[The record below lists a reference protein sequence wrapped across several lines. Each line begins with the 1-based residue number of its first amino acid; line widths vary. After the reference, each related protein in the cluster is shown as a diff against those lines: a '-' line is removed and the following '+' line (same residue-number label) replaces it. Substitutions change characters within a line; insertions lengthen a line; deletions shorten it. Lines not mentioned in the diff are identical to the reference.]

1 VYTTISKFFNNYDRR
16 IRLIKFFFLGV
27 INYPLNICLV
37 WFCSEKIGIYYL
49 QSVAIA
55 NLVIVISNYYWNRRF
70 IFIFDNNDKVFMK
83 YLWMVISFYFCHLIL
98 VKTLTDFLGVYYL
111 LSVIFSITILFF
123 LKFIIFDKYIFKN
136 S

>member
-1 VYTTISKFFNNYDRR
+1 MYTTIAKFFNNYDRR
-16 IRLIKFFFLGV
+16 IRLIKFIFIGV

-37 WFCSEKIGIYYL
+37 WFLSEKIGIYYL

-55 NLVIVISNYYWNRRF
+55 NLVIVIFNYYWNRRF
-70 IFIFDNNDKVFMK
+70 IFLSQNNDKVFMK

-98 VKTLTDFLGVYYL
+98 VKTLTDLLGVYYL
-111 LSVIFSITILFF
+111 LSVIFSITILFLF
-123 LKFIIFDKYIFKN
+123 KFILFDKYIFKN

>member
-1 VYTTISKFFNNYDRR
+1 MLNIISKFFNNHHRR
-16 IRLIKFFFLGV
+16 VRLIKFFFLGV
-27 INYPLNICLV
+27 INYPINIFLV
-37 WFCSEKIGIYYL
+37 WFFSERIGIYYL

-70 IFIFDNNDKVFMK
+70 IFLFDNNKVFIK
-83 YLWMVISFYFCHLIL
+83 YLCMVISFYFFHLIL
-98 VKTLTDFLGVYYL
+98 VKVLTDLLGVYYL
-111 LSVIFSITILFF
+111 LSVIFSITVLFL